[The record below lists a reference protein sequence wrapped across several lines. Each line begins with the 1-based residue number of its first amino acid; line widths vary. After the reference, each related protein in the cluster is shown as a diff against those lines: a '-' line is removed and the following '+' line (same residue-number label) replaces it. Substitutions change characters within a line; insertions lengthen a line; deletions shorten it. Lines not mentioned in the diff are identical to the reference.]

1 MNPAIQRSLIV
12 LIALSAALQAGPYP
26 SARAEATDPGGIFVA
41 IGGGTERPDITQAVV
56 DLAGGKS
63 KRVIV
68 FPTASGDP
76 HQAGLAYKHYFNQLG
91 ASLVDSLPLPDRQ
104 TANDLMPV
112 KDIARGDLLYFTG
125 GDQNRL
131 VNVLSNTAVHG
142 SLQTAW
148 QRRAV
153 IAGTSAGAMV
163 WGPEFIAN
171 GTSLGALKYGFSRDP
186 SGIPGLELRPG
197 LNLWERLVVD
207 THFTEQQR
215 LGRLLLAT
223 AAIPGAS
230 GMGLDEATAA
240 MVTGESVQVMG
251 AGAATMIET
260 DTVTANNAQLCG
272 PKQPFSIGR
281 AKLHRVTAGD
291 TYIRKVRAISST
303 QALPPGKVAAPQSP
317 FVVLAGTDVPR
328 KQPGPIGDFVRASGG
343 NGARILLLAGDDATQ
358 GTKMW
363 KSYLLRLGA
372 AQVINFMAMELSEQG
387 LGVALQHATGI
398 VFLEDA
404 RGTLLK
410 SLLAND
416 GRLSGALHDYGK
428 RVPLAAVG
436 TATRIMGER
445 AIFGEI
451 GTDSYQS
458 MPGLKLVP
466 QVVADKA
473 FWFGD
478 SMERLIRMQLMGDRA
493 LAIGL
498 MPDNAVTIAGA
509 QATVSGENQVIF
521 LDANEVTHFRLPPD
535 GQRQPSSVSGLA
547 LSVVPPTG
555 DYDLVRRQPR
565 F

>member
-1 MNPAIQRSLIV
+1 MTPAIQRSLV
-12 LIALSAALQAGPYP
+12 CLLALSAAVLPGPSP
-26 SARAEATDPGGIFVA
+26 TLAQTPDPGGVFVA
-41 IGGGTERPDITQAVV
+41 IGGGTEQPEITQAII
-56 DLAGGKS
+56 DLAGGKER
-63 KRVIV
+63 RVIV
-68 FPTASGDP
+68 FPTASSEP
-76 HQAGLAYKHYFNQLG
+76 HQAGIAYKHYFTQLG
-91 ASLVDSLPLPDRQ
+91 SSQVESLPLPDRQ

-186 SGIPGLELRPG
+186 SGVPGLELRPG
-197 LNLWERLVVD
+197 LNLWEKLVVD

-223 AAIPGAS
+223 AAIPGAT

-240 MVTGESVQVMG
+240 KVTSEAIQVFG
-251 AGAATMIET
+251 AGAATMLET
-260 DTVTANNAQLCG
+260 DMVTANNAQQSG
-272 PKQPFSIGR
+272 PNQLFSIGR
-281 AKLHRVTAGD
+281 VKLHRVATGD
-291 TYIRKVRAISST
+291 TYLRKVRAIPT
-303 QALPPGKVAAPQSP
+303 AEPLMPGKAVAPPSP

-372 AQVINFMAMELSEQG
+372 AQVINFMGMELSEQG

-398 VFLEDA
+398 MFLEDA
-404 RGTLLK
+404 RGSLLK
-410 SLLAND
+410 SLLANQ
-416 GRLSGALHDYGK
+416 GRLGGYLHEYGK

-436 TATRIMGER
+436 TAVRIVGER
-445 AIFGEI
+445 AAFGEF
-451 GTDSYQS
+451 GTPSYQAL
-458 MPGLKLVP
+458 PGLQLVP
-466 QVVADKA
+466 QVVADKS
-473 FWFGD
+473 FWYGD
-478 SMERLIRMQLMGDRA
+478 SMERLIRMQLMGERA

-498 MPDNAVTIAGA
+498 MPDTAVTIAGA
-509 QATVSGENQVIF
+509 QATVSGDNQVIF

-535 GQRQPSSVSGLA
+535 GARQPASVSGLA

-555 DYDLVRRQPR
+555 SYDLIRRQPR

>member
-1 MNPAIQRSLIV
+1 M
-12 LIALSAALQAGPYP
+12 ALSAAVLPGFSPV
-26 SARAEATDPGGIFVA
+26 RAQTADTGGVFVA
-41 IGGGTERPDITQAVV
+41 IGGGTEKPEITQAVI
-56 DLAGGKS
+56 DLAGGKDR
-63 KRVIV
+63 RVIV

-76 HQAGLAYKHYFNQLG
+76 LQAGLAYKHYFGQLG
-91 ASLVDSLPLPDRQ
+91 ASLVESLTLPDRQ
-104 TANDLMPV
+104 TANDLAPV

-186 SGIPGLELRPG
+186 NGIPGLELRPG

-223 AAIPGAS
+223 AAIPGS
-230 GMGLDEATAA
+230 TGMGIDEGTAA
-240 MVTGESVQVMG
+240 KVTSEAVQVLG
-251 AGAATMIET
+251 SGAATMIET
-260 DTVTANNAQLCG
+260 DLVTANNAQQSG
-272 PKQPFSIGR
+272 PSQPFAIGR
-281 AKLHRVTAGD
+281 AKLHRVVAGD
-291 TYIRKVRAISST
+291 TYIRKVRAIPTS
-303 QALPPGKVAAPQSP
+303 QPLPPGRAVAPSSP

-358 GTKMW
+358 GTQMW
-363 KSYLLRLGA
+363 KSYLMRLGA
-372 AQVINFMAMELSEQG
+372 AQVITFTAMELSEQG

-398 VFLEDA
+398 FFLEDA
-404 RGTLLK
+404 RGSLLK
-410 SLLAND
+410 SLLANQ
-416 GRLSGALHDYGK
+416 GRLGSYLHEYGK

-436 TATRIMGER
+436 TAVRIVGER

-451 GTDSYQS
+451 GTDSYQAL
-458 MPGLKLVP
+458 PGLQLVP

-473 FWFGD
+473 FWYGD
-478 SMERLIRMQLMGDRA
+478 SMERLIRMQLMGDRS

-535 GQRQPSSVSGLA
+535 GQRPPTSVSGLA

-555 DYDLVRRQPR
+555 DYDLIRRLPR

>member
-1 MNPAIQRSLIV
+1 M
-12 LIALSAALQAGPYP
+12 ALSAAVF
-26 SARAEATDPGGIFVA
+26 PGFRPLHAQTADVGGVFVA
-41 IGGGTERPDITQAVV
+41 IGGGTEKPEITQAVI
-56 DLAGGKS
+56 DLAGGRDR
-63 KRVIV
+63 RVIV
-68 FPTASGDP
+68 FPTASSDP
-76 HQAGLAYKHYFNQLG
+76 VQAGLAYKHYFNQLG
-91 ASLVDSLPLPDRQ
+91 ATLVDSLTLPDRE
-104 TANDLMPV
+104 TANDLGPV

-148 QRRAV
+148 QRKAV

-186 SGIPGLELRPG
+186 NGIPGLELRPG

-223 AAIPGAS
+223 AAIPGAT
-230 GMGLDEATAA
+230 GMGVDEGTAA
-240 MVTGESVQVMG
+240 KVTSESIQVLG
-251 AGAATMIET
+251 TGAATMIET
-260 DTVTANNAQLCG
+260 DLVTANNAQESG
-272 PKQPFSIGR
+272 PEQLFAIGR
-281 AKLHRVTAGD
+281 AKLHRVVAGD
-291 TYIRKVRAISST
+291 TYIRKVRAIASNQT
-303 QALPPGKVAAPQSP
+303 LPPGKVVAPPSP

-363 KSYLLRLGA
+363 KSYLMRLGA

-398 VFLEDA
+398 FFLEDA

-410 SLLAND
+410 ALLANQ
-416 GRLSGALHDYGK
+416 GRLGAYVHEYSK

-436 TATRIMGER
+436 TAVRIVGEH
-445 AIFGEI
+445 AIFGDL
-451 GTDSYQS
+451 GSDTYQS
-458 MPGLKLVP
+458 LPGLQLVP

-473 FWFGD
+473 FWYGET
-478 SMERLIRMQLMGDRA
+478 MERLIRMQLKGDRA

-509 QATVSGENQVIF
+509 QATVYGENQVIF
-521 LDANEVTHFRLPPD
+521 MDANEVTHFRLPPE
-535 GQRQPSSVSGLA
+535 GQRQPASVSGLS

-555 DYDLVRRQPR
+555 DYDLVRRMPR

>member
-1 MNPAIQRSLIV
+1 MIPAIQRSTV
-12 LIALSAALQAGPYP
+12 CLIALLAAILPGPAP
-26 SARAEATDPGGIFVA
+26 SRAQMAEPTGVFVA
-41 IGGGTERPDITQAVV
+41 IGGGTEQPEITQAVI
-56 DLAGGKS
+56 DLAGGKDR
-63 KRVIV
+63 RVIV
-68 FPTASGDP
+68 FPTASSDP
-76 HQAGLAYKHYFNQLG
+76 LQAGLAYKHYFSQLG
-91 ASLVDSLPLPDRQ
+91 IAAVDSLPLPDRQ

-171 GTSLGALKYGFSRDP
+171 GTSLGSMKYGFSRDP
-186 SGIPGLELRPG
+186 AGIPGLELRPG
-197 LNLWERLVVD
+197 LNLWEKLVVD
-207 THFTEQQR
+207 THFSEQQR

-223 AAIPGAS
+223 AAIPGSS
-230 GMGLDEATAA
+230 GMGVDEETAA
-240 MVTGESVQVMG
+240 KVTAEGIQVLG
-251 AGAATMIET
+251 RGSATMIET
-260 DTVTANNAQLCG
+260 DTVTAHNAQQAG
-272 PKQPFSIGR
+272 PKVPFSIGR
-281 AKLHRVTAGD
+281 AKLHRVIAGD
-291 TYIRKVRAISST
+291 TYLRKVRAIPT
-303 QALPPGKVAAPQSP
+303 AQPLEPGKAVAPQSP

-328 KQPGPIGDFVRASGG
+328 QQPGPLGDFVRASGG

-358 GTKMW
+358 GTQMW

-372 AQVINFMAMELSEQG
+372 AQVINFMGMELSEQG

-398 VFLEDA
+398 FFLEDA
-404 RGTLLK
+404 HGSLLK
-410 SLLAND
+410 SLLANQ
-416 GRLSGALHDYGK
+416 GRLGSYLHEYGK

-436 TATRIMGER
+436 TAVRIVGER
-445 AIFGEI
+445 AIFGEF
-451 GTDSYQS
+451 GTASYQS
-458 MPGLKLVP
+458 LPGLQLVP
-466 QVVADKA
+466 QIVADKS
-473 FWFGD
+473 FWYGD

-509 QATVSGENQVIF
+509 QATVWGENQVIF
-521 LDANEVTHFRLPPD
+521 LDANEVTTFRLPPE
-535 GQRQPSSVSGLA
+535 GQRQPTSVSGLA